1 MWSQRQRLITHF
13 FTLIWLLFLV
23 YPIVAFVQSKPT
35 AAALTAGLVAVATFA
50 GVYTWLW
57 IRFYAHR
64 PAPGWLVGWG
74 MLFAIAMAL
83 ALADGQIWGSLFI
96 YVIAAVAGHTTN
108 WRYAVGAVIGITAL
122 MTGLAAVEG
131 AGIWTAA
138 IGLEGLL
145 VGGVVMV
152 STQLGRANRALNQA
166 HADMARL
173 MVAEERL
180 RFARDLHDLLGHS
193 LSVIVLK
200 AELAGKLAA
209 SSPDR
214 VAGEVADIE
223 RVARQALADVRE
235 AVSGYREASL
245 TTEIEQARAAL
256 LAAGIEVRVQPLADN
271 LPAVTEN
278 VLAWALREGVTNVI
292 RHAGAT
298 AARIT
303 LARRDGRA
311 ELELT
316 DDGRGAADFKPGN
329 GLTGIRER
337 VAGRQG
343 EVEFGPG
350 ASGGF
355 RLRVS
360 VPL

>member
-1 MWSQRQRLITHF
+1 MNRYRVATHF
-13 FTLIWLLFLV
+13 FTLVWLLFLA
-23 YPIVAFVQSKPT
+23 YPIASLLQGRNSPLYVAT
-35 AAALTAGLVAVATFA
+35 GLIAVATFA
-50 GVYTWLW
+50 GMYSWLW
-57 IRFYAHR
+57 IRFYHR
-64 PAPGWLVGWG
+64 RPLPGLVIGWG
-74 MLFAIAMAL
+74 SLFVL
-83 ALADGQIWGSLFI
+83 ALVLTIADGQTWGALFI
-96 YVIAAVAGHTTN
+96 YVIAAAAGNVSDWRHGVVAVV
-108 WRYAVGAVIGITAL
+108 AITAL
-122 MTGLAAVEG
+122 MSGFGALEG
-131 AGIWTAA
+131 AGLWTVA
-138 IGLEGLL
+138 IALEGLL
-145 VGGVVMV
+145 VGSVVLV
-152 STQLGRANRALNQA
+152 SAQLGRTSRALYR
-166 HADMARL
+166 AREDVTRL
-173 MVAEERL
+173 AVAEERL

-200 AELAGKLAA
+200 AELAGKLVSA
-209 SSPDR
+209 SPER
-214 VAGEVADIE
+214 AAGEMADIE

-245 TTEIEQARAAL
+245 AAEIEEARSAL
-256 LAAGIEVRVQPLADN
+256 TAAGIAVRVEPLPDR
-271 LPAVTEN
+271 LPAPAEN

-303 LARRDGRA
+303 LARRDGNA

-316 DDGRGAADFKPGN
+316 DDGRGARNFEPGN

-337 VAGRQG
+337 VAGRSG

-350 ASGGF
+350 AGGGF